1 MDPIV
6 NIVTM
11 ETIVKKIVLYIPD
24 TETMPPGF
32 ATLSPEETWLI
43 LNGGYNTFMSL
54 KNGLLSISH
63 EEIGASIRSEIAA
76 VYEQGNE
83 DLRGRLDRALM
94 DLQVLQEL
102 HKTYTMSEDEKIDK
116 QVARRLAIQQDNFAL
131 QVQMHQAERDQMMAR
146 ILSLEKE
153 LVEQRNVGKQMDA
166 QIRGEALSLVQ
177 RDLDSMQLMLREKDK
192 QNDSYKTLLEKAA
205 EKLNG
210 FSQKKDVVS
219 LGKIGE
225 QQFGELALQAFRD
238 FEAFEMIDIHSIGGQ
253 GDFHLKFKDFTVLAD
268 SKKYT
273 NKVNSTS
280 RDKIKRDLKTKEH
293 IHIAWLVSLNTTI
306 DKFDKAPFMFEWL
319 TGNKCICYINSLM
332 LASEP
337 VEMLRAVFYA
347 CQTIYHIMNHDESRG
362 DADLHILREQQLKVK
377 EIAQKMQKN
386 NRERET
392 IMTQFRNN
400 FDRSDEYIR
409 ELLNEETNK
418 MVMETIVSGGGGKN
432 DHFSQVAQWW
442 KSNMEKCD
450 GDVVIKSTALWTQFK
465 RDCEVGTMTRDQFK
479 DILISF
485 LPEAE
490 VVKPKSKAGAL
501 EIMGYKL
508 KEIDVP
514 DIHIEMN
521 L

>member
-1 MDPIV
+1 MVDCFQ
-6 NIVTM
+6 NIYKHLGFIYIIM
-11 ETIVKKIVLYIPD
+11 ETIVKKISLYIPASEIVPD
-24 TETMPPGF
+24 GLAALT
-32 ATLSPEETWLI
+32 PEETWI
-43 LNGGYNTFMSL
+43 IVNGGYNTLVSV

-63 EEIGASIRSEIAA
+63 EEIGASIRSEIATM
-76 VYEQGNE
+76 YEQGTS
-83 DLRGRLDRALM
+83 DLQSRLDRALL

-102 HKTYTMSEDEKIDK
+102 HKSYTTSEDEKIDK
-116 QVARRLAIQQDNFAL
+116 QVARRLSIQQDNFAL
-131 QVQMHQAERDQMMAR
+131 QIQMQQADRDQMVGR
-146 ILSLEKE
+146 ILCLEKE
-153 LVEQRNVGKQMDA
+153 LLEQRNVGKQMDA
-166 QIRGEALSLVQ
+166 QVRGEALSLVQ

-192 QNDSYKTLLEKAA
+192 QNDSYRAVLEKAT

-210 FSQKKDVVS
+210 VSQKKDVVT

-238 FEAFEMIDIHSIGGQ
+238 FEAFEMTDIHSIGGQ

-268 SKKYT
+268 SKKYS

-280 RDKIKRDLKTKEH
+280 RDKIKRDLKSKEH

-332 LASEP
+332 LESEP

-347 CQTIYHIMNHDESRG
+347 CQTIYHIMNHDETG

-400 FDRSDEYIR
+400 FDKSDEYIR

-418 MVMETIVSGGGGKN
+418 MVMETGGG
-432 DHFSQVAQWW
+432 DAFTHVVEWW
-442 KSNMEKCD
+442 KSNVEKCT
-450 GDVVIKSTALWTQFK
+450 GTSLKSTALWNQYK
-465 RDCEVGTMTRDQFK
+465 RDNEGVMTRDQFK
-479 DILISF
+479 DVLLSF
-485 LPEAE
+485 LPESE
-490 VVKPKSKAGAL
+490 VVKPKTKAGAL
-501 EIMGYKL
+501 EMIGYKL
-508 KEIDVP
+508 KEIIIP
-514 DIHIEMN
+514 AIHIEMN
-521 L
+521 V